1 MSLCLYQGHG
11 NSPLF
16 AAPRPTRPKGGRLWA
31 WGLVLV
37 HPTCA
42 AGGAG
47 TRELCWPPAQC
58 HHQPGQQVPCTCCR
72 GAAAQPATLQL
83 PRSLLALPD
92 PLSTSQDLSKEKWS
106 RGKGATG
113 LARPLAQCAGEGT
126 VIGQGKAAGRRVAG
140 AGRGSG
146 SEELGLCGFPL
157 PAALCRTCSGG
168 CHTALQ
174 AGAHLQPRSEGWCLG
189 RESVGAEPKES
200 TGGYREQ
207 DRDQAPKFT
216 TSSPSLVPTFL
227 PPHHP
232 PRPSPR
238 CPVGRGSFRG
248 TSKG

>member
-1 MSLCLYQGHG
+1 MCIPRVLQAVLAHGSCAGHRLSVTA
-11 NSPLF
+11 SPAR
-16 AAPRPTRPKGGRLWA
+16 AAEGLQHSPRPCSSPVPSWLFLTHFLHCRIRAKRNGAGGRE
-31 WGLVLV
+31 
-37 HPTCA
+37 A
-42 AGGAG
+42 AGLA
-47 TRELCWPPAQC
+47 WP
-58 HHQPGQQVPCTCCR
+58 
-72 GAAAQPATLQL
+72 
-83 PRSLLALPD
+83 
-92 PLSTSQDLSKEKWS
+92 
-106 RGKGATG
+106 
-113 LARPLAQCAGEGT
+113 LARCAGEGT

-140 AGRGSG
+140 ARKGSG

-168 CHTALQ
+168 CRTALQ
-174 AGAHLQPRSEGWCLG
+174 AGARQQPRSEGWCLG
-189 RESVGAEPKES
+189 RESIGAEPKES